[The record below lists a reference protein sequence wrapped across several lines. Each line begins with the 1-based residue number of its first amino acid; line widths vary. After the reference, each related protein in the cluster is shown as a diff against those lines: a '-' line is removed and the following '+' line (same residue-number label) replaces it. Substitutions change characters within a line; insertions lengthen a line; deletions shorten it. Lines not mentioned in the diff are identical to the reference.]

1 MGHIKYGFS
10 CFHFSVW
17 ERERKPQ
24 VSPSL
29 RTRGGSNSVMASSP
43 ARINHIKD
51 RALLHINQL
60 TG

>member
-1 MGHIKYGFS
+1 MACVKYGCS

-29 RTRGGSNSVMASSP
+29 RTKGGSNGVMASSP
-43 ARINHIKD
+43 ALIKHIKD
-51 RALLHINQL
+51 WALLRINQL